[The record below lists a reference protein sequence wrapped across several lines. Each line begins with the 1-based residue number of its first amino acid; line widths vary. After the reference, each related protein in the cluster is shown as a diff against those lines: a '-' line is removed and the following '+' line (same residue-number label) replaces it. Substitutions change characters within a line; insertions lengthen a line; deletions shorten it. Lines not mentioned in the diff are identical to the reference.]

1 MSESIEKTIDIS
13 RILKS
18 KMGTKAKFVPS
29 FLVSWL
35 KKTVHEDEVNRFLWE
50 SRHLQGTE
58 WLTEC
63 VKYLKMNIQLEG
75 VENLP
80 DKKVKEAKETK
91 ASLKPQDSQDSDDT
105 KEPAEEEEHEE
116 SLKEAIAK
124 QAIEDE
130 APLSSSFT
138 LRKILGG
145 DILTAQVIRRQIW
158 LIVLVVFFI
167 IIYISNRYSIQQD
180 MIEIDQLQEELQNA
194 KYKALSS
201 SSQITERSRES
212 NVLKMLQNN
221 KDSVLHIATQPP
233 YIINVPENE

>member
-1 MSESIEKTIDIS
+1 MKEKEIKEDQEA
-13 RILKS
+13 KADS
-18 KMGTKAKFVPS
+18 KTAETPAPQEPGKKA
-29 FLVSWL
+29 
-35 KKTVHEDEVNRFLWE
+35 
-50 SRHLQGTE
+50 
-58 WLTEC
+58 
-63 VKYLKMNIQLEG
+63 
-75 VENLP
+75 
-80 DKKVKEAKETK
+80 KEAKETK
-91 ASLKPQDSQDSDDT
+91 ETKASQKPQDSQDSDDS
-105 KEPAEEEEHEE
+105 KEPAEEKEHEE

>member
-1 MSESIEKTIDIS
+1 MKEKEIREDQEA
-13 RILKS
+13 KADS
-18 KMGTKAKFVPS
+18 KTAETPAPQELGKKAK
-29 FLVSWL
+29 
-35 KKTVHEDEVNRFLWE
+35 E
-50 SRHLQGTE
+50 
-58 WLTEC
+58 
-63 VKYLKMNIQLEG
+63 M
-75 VENLP
+75 
-80 DKKVKEAKETK
+80 K
-91 ASLKPQDSQDSDDT
+91 ASQKPQDSQDSDDP

>member
-1 MSESIEKTIDIS
+1 MKEKEIKEDQEA
-13 RILKS
+13 KADS
-18 KMGTKAKFVPS
+18 KTAETPAPQELGKKA
-29 FLVSWL
+29 
-35 KKTVHEDEVNRFLWE
+35 
-50 SRHLQGTE
+50 
-58 WLTEC
+58 
-63 VKYLKMNIQLEG
+63 
-75 VENLP
+75 
-80 DKKVKEAKETK
+80 KEAKETK
-91 ASLKPQDSQDSDDT
+91 ASQKPQDSQDSDDP
-105 KEPAEEEEHEE
+105 KEPAEGEEHEE

-167 IIYISNRYSIQQD
+167 NRYSIQQD

>member
-1 MSESIEKTIDIS
+1 MKEKEIKEDQEA
-13 RILKS
+13 KADS
-18 KMGTKAKFVPS
+18 KTAKTPAPQE
-29 FLVSWL
+29 LG
-35 KKTVHEDEVNRFLWE
+35 KK
-50 SRHLQGTE
+50 
-58 WLTEC
+58 
-63 VKYLKMNIQLEG
+63 
-75 VENLP
+75 
-80 DKKVKEAKETK
+80 AKETK
-91 ASLKPQDSQDSDDT
+91 ASQKPQDSQDSADP
-105 KEPAEEEEHEE
+105 KEPAEGEEHEE

>member
-1 MSESIEKTIDIS
+1 MKEKEIKEDQEA
-13 RILKS
+13 KADS
-18 KMGTKAKFVPS
+18 KTAETPVPQEPG
-29 FLVSWL
+29 
-35 KKTVHEDEVNRFLWE
+35 KK
-50 SRHLQGTE
+50 
-58 WLTEC
+58 
-63 VKYLKMNIQLEG
+63 
-75 VENLP
+75 
-80 DKKVKEAKETK
+80 AKETK
-91 ASLKPQDSQDSDDT
+91 ASQKPQDSQDSDDS
-105 KEPAEEEEHEE
+105 KEPAEGEEHEE